1 MRTINASSSTARIS
15 PGTTNVQGSQSSH
28 LEGLTTLQE
37 DRKTFVETV
46 TRRISEYTMMDDVF
60 MTAVLDDNIP
70 ATQAILRVVLGK
82 PDLQVLS
89 QAVQERF
96 QNLSGH
102 STVFDVYATDSEGA
116 YYDIEIQNA
125 ASGASPRR
133 ARYHSAMID
142 SHELKEGVE
151 FDRLNESYVIFITR
165 DDVLGKN
172 LPLYHIERVITE
184 SNETF
189 SDGAHIVYVNGSYPG
204 DNTALGLL
212 IKDLTTPDPATMHF
226 KELAEKAGRLKNA
239 KVGVPAMSQF
249 WEDVYQDAHAKGLAL
264 GIQEGVQQGLKQGLE
279 QGLEQGIQEGILQGS
294 VSAYAH
300 SALSLVEN
308 LHIDMEAAIQALDI
322 PEDLKESVITTT
334 KIAAEK

>member
-1 MRTINASSSTARIS
+1 M
-15 PGTTNVQGSQSSH
+15 
-28 LEGLTTLQE
+28 
-37 DRKTFVETV
+37 
-46 TRRISEYTMMDDVF
+46 
-60 MTAVLDDNIP
+60 
-70 ATQAILRVVLGK
+70 
-82 PDLQVLS
+82 VLS
-89 QAVQERF
+89 TLF
-96 QNLSGH
+96 
-102 STVFDVYATDSEGA
+102 
-116 YYDIEIQNA
+116 
-125 ASGASPRR
+125 
-133 ARYHSAMID
+133 
-142 SHELKEGVE
+142 
-151 FDRLNESYVIFITR
+151 
-165 DDVLGKN
+165 
-172 LPLYHIERVITE
+172 PLD
-184 SNETF
+184 N
-189 SDGAHIVYVNGSYPG
+189 PG

-226 KELAEKAGRLKNA
+226 KELAEKAGMLKNA